1 MLALALASLLL
12 GDVRNDLA
20 DELVVRVRTDPFVTL
35 VAGGASVG
43 VDVAHRDWLTRV
55 SAAAFVV
62 EVPRLLLPLVV
73 RNDVALP
80 ALSVVEH
87 AVQLGLMTSLSPQHR
102 GVFVGPEL
110 YAYRLRYVDEANPTR
125 AATAYELYA
134 HMTAGFT
141 WFPFDDD
148 DDDDKDVDVLGAVF
162 VMPWVTVG
170 LPVFGSGGITFNDG
184 VVVADRLLNFHATMS
199 IGLEL

>member
-1 MLALALASLLL
+1 MLAIALATVLI
-12 GDVRNDLA
+12 GDVRTDLA
-20 DELVVRVRTDPFVTL
+20 DELVLRVRTDPFVTL

-43 VDVAHRDWLTRV
+43 VDVAHRDGLTRV

-73 RNDVALP
+73 RSDVALP

-87 AVQLGLMTSLSPQHR
+87 AVQFGLMTSLSPQHR

-141 WFPFDDD
+141 WFPFDNDD
-148 DDDDKDVDVLGAVF
+148 NDKDVDVLGAVF

-184 VVVADRLLNFHATMS
+184 VFVADRLLNFHATVS